1 MSSQVTWL
9 KQMHKQEFV
18 WTGHIYIYVH
28 THIHTSTQM
37 HTCIHTHQYMYTY
50 MHIYKCICM
59 CILYVY
65 VYLFACLLAC
75 LFDCLFVGFSQTYTY
90 DYLDVPFYQS
100 HGVPDTQVKYKPSGG
115 LLVHASWL
123 SSHSTSSFS
132 CVLFVSPPCLSTL

>member
-1 MSSQVTWL
+1 MD
-9 KQMHKQEFV
+9 
-18 WTGHIYIYVH
+18 WTYIYICTH
-28 THIHTSTQM
+28 TYTHPHRCIHAYT
-37 HTCIHTHQYMYTY
+37 HTHQYMYTY

-115 LLVHASWL
+115 LHVHTCLASYLVFALLVHASWL